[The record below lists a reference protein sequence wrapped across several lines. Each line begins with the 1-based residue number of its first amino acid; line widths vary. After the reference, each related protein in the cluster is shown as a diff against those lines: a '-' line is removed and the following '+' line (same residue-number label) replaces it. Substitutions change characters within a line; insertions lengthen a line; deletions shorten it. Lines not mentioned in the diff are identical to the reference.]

1 MVKCVNKCIEEISS
15 MIAGC
20 QLEFQKA
27 NMTMTN
33 FLIEGTCILFVQVY
47 NKKIIKQIQK
57 NQVQRLKPK

>member
-1 MVKCVNKCIEEISS
+1 

-57 NQVQRLKPK
+57 NQVPRLKPK